1 MSIERHGLYMS
12 KTGQAWGWKKRVGE
26 TGLEKRALGRGV
38 RSLPSPAQPLWCRK
52 QHCCPVPALLCY
64 CTASLLHSSA
74 TALPCSYSLC
84 YCTALLQGPFSA
96 PLWSLQSSLC
106 PLGDRPRA
114 RPLTPYPPLCL
125 SGSTA
130 NTMKGIQPV

>member
-74 TALPCSYSLC
+74 TALPCSYTPLLLHCPAPTASA
-84 YCTALLQGPFSA
+84 TALPCCKGPSVHH
-96 PLWSLQSSLC
+96 C
-106 PLGDRPRA
+106 G
-114 RPLTPYPPLCL
+114 PYRVAC
-125 SGSTA
+125 
-130 NTMKGIQPV
+130 VR